1 MTRSVYLPKG
11 VSMRISA
18 DMLPSVP
25 ALCRFQLQDAAAHLG
40 WWDGSTIFDLRD
52 SRGAAVTLAGLL
64 EDGRPLAQA
73 AAALARGAPRRALEE
88 IALLPPIDTQEIWAA
103 GVTYER
109 SRQARMT
116 ESESAADMY
125 WNVYVAERP
134 ELFYKGTARLTAGPE
149 QPIRVRV
156 DSRWSVPEPE
166 LALLVDPHM
175 RIAGFTIGNDVSAR
189 DIEGENPLYLP
200 QAKVFAGA
208 CALGPWI
215 VPSESVAE
223 PYALPITCSISRGG
237 ETVWQD
243 ATSTAQLHRR
253 FDELLEY
260 LYRAMTFPDGV
271 FLLTGTCLVPP
282 DTLSLQ
288 TGDVVEIGIGGLGI
302 LRNAVG

>member
-1 MTRSVYLPKG
+1 
-11 VSMRISA
+11 MRITA
-18 DMLPSVP
+18 DTLPGVP
-25 ALCRFQLQDAAAHLG
+25 ALCRFHLKDAAAHLG
-40 WWDGSTIFDLRD
+40 WWDGNTIVDLRD
-52 SRGAAVTLAGLL
+52 SRGDAVTLAGLL
-64 EDGRPLAQA
+64 DDAIPLTQA
-73 AAALARGAPRRALEE
+73 ATDLARHAPRYELEE

-125 WNVYVAERP
+125 WNVYIAERP
-134 ELFYKGTARLTAGPE
+134 ELFYKGTARLTAGPG
-149 QPIRVRV
+149 QPIRVRA

-166 LALLVDPHM
+166 LTLLIDPRMH
-175 RIAGFTIGNDVSAR
+175 IAGFTIGNDVSAR

-200 QAKVFAGA
+200 QAKIFAGS

-215 VPSESVAE
+215 VPSESVAD
-223 PYALPITCSISRGG
+223 PYALSITCCITRDG
-237 ETVWQD
+237 VPLWQD

-253 FDELLEY
+253 FDELLAY
-260 LYRAMTFPDGV
+260 LYQAMTFPDGV

-288 TGDVVEIGIGGLGI
+288 TGDIVEIKIAGLGA
-302 LRNAVG
+302 LRNPVG